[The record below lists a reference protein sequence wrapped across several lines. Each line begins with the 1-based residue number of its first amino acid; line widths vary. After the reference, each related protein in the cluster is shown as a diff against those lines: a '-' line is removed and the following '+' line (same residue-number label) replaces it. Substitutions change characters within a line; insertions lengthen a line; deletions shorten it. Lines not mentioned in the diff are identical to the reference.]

1 MSGSVQPVSVCPAE
15 EERNRQV
22 KSFQRISNCLLKPK
36 KHQKKT
42 QQNISPMK
50 YDSDNYKFM
59 VVFVIKAS
67 GKWTV

>member
-1 MSGSVQPVSVCPAE
+1 MIGPVSVCPAE

-22 KSFQRISNCLLKPK
+22 KSFQLISNCLLKPEWQ
-36 KHQKKT
+36 QKKT

-50 YDSDNYKFM
+50 YNSDNYKFM